1 MAQTHDPY
9 ASVLKQIQ
17 IASLEATSSL
27 LGHAYTQPKQV
38 INRVLRELH
47 HRLQKELTL
56 PGLELFTDYIDTKW
70 IRSSDGSCGERFSHC
85 KFVFRLDR
93 YFKNC
98 KHYIYGS
105 IVTDHQDGSF
115 LIHGVN
121 VNISSVIGHLI
132 DEVSFLDNLR
142 FARRY
147 IEDMQSTLRMI
158 RTGAS
163 VHNPLLSLQLLG
175 DRLKDRIHK
184 IWDHCKWEN
193 PNLTICQFARLI
205 KTLLNYNG
213 SRKIYFHADQN
224 RLIVIFNHKGREEH
238 RWVISLDPHL

>member
-1 MAQTHDPY
+1 MVKSQDPY
-9 ASVLKQIQ
+9 ASVLKKIQ
-17 IASLEATSSL
+17 ITTLGVTSSL
-27 LGHAYTQPKQV
+27 LGHAYTQPKPV
-38 INRVLRELH
+38 ISQVLRELH
-47 HRLQKELTL
+47 QRLQKELTL
-56 PGLELFTDYIDTKW
+56 PELELFTDYIDTKW
-70 IRSSDGSCGERFSHC
+70 IRPSDGSCGERFSHC
-85 KFVFRLDR
+85 KFMFRLDR

-121 VNISSVIGHLI
+121 VNISAVIGHLI
-132 DEVSFLDNLR
+132 DEEAFHNNLM

-147 IEDMQSTLRMI
+147 IEDIQSSLRMI
-158 RTGAS
+158 RTDGS
-163 VHNPLLSLQLLG
+163 VHNPLLSLQLIG

-213 SRKIYFHADQN
+213 CRKIYFQADQN
-224 RLIVIFNHKGREEH
+224 RLNVIFNHKGREEH
-238 RWVISLDPHL
+238 RWVILLDPHL